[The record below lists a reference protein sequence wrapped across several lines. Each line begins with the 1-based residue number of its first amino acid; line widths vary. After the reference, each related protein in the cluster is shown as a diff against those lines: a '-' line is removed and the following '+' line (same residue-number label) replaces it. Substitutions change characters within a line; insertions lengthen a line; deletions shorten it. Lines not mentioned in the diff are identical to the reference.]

1 MMEPGGPGT
10 VGGRTWDG
18 WRTGWWQHL
27 AVQGAAGRDVEPQAA
42 AVQVEPDGVGAGQA
56 ELEPGA
62 AHVPRHRQPGHQG
75 PMGTVLRDLR
85 EDVPE
90 AAAPVAPGCHR
101 RGDVTD
107 GDARP
112 ATPPPSPCPWGA
124 RPRGPCPQDRRL
136 QARGR
141 SPSPTSHYLDPWLR
155 GGGVPQVPSPWSSC
169 PHPPMGPHLS
179 WLPPPESPPPGSP
192 FPSDPLPWV
201 STIGSSFLTVVT
213 SRVPNPLG
221 SPPLG
226 PHLQGPHS
234 PVTPSPGSL
243 HLGPHL
249 PWLSPPGSPSQ
260 GHHSLVT
267 LSPGSPSLGLHA
279 LGSPSLMVV
288 TSRVPKPFGSP
299 PRGSPFPS
307 DPPTDLHAW
316 VPISHGCHLQG
327 PKSLKAP
334 TLGSP
339 SLVVATS
346 RVPTSRV
353 PFPRSPFPGDPVPW
367 VPFLGSPRPWVL
379 ISYGCHFHGPKSLWV
394 PTSRVPVPQ

>member
-1 MMEPGGPGT
+1 MFPKPLHPSPRAATAVVMSRMGTRSQPPPRRHPACGVHVPGGP
-10 VGGRTWDG
+10 
-18 WRTGWWQHL
+18 
-27 AVQGAAGRDVEPQAA
+27 
-42 AVQVEPDGVGAGQA
+42 
-56 ELEPGA
+56 
-62 AHVPRHRQPGHQG
+62 VPRIAVSRPVVGHHHPRPTTSTPG
-75 PMGTVLRDLR
+75 
-85 EDVPE
+85 
-90 AAAPVAPGCHR
+90 
-101 RGDVTD
+101 
-107 GDARP
+107 
-112 ATPPPSPCPWGA
+112 S
-124 RPRGPCPQDRRL
+124 
-136 QARGR
+136 
-141 SPSPTSHYLDPWLR
+141 
-155 GGGVPQVPSPWSSC
+155 GVVVSPQVPSPWSSC

-213 SRVPNPLG
+213 SRVPNPLGSPPLGPHLEGPCSPVTPSSGCAPLSPHLPWLSPPGCPPQRSPSPGPHSLVTLYPGSPPLSPHALGSPSLMVVTSRVPNPFG

-299 PRGSPFPS
+299 PPGSLFPS
-307 DPPTDLHAW
+307 DPLPWVPTLGSPSLMVATSRVPNPLGSPPLGPHLQGPHPW

-327 PKSLKAP
+327 SQSLWVP

-339 SLVVATS
+339 S
-346 RVPTSRV
+346 P
-353 PFPRSPFPGDPVPW
+353 
-367 VPFLGSPRPWVL
+367 GSPPL
-379 ISYGCHFHGPKSLWV
+379 GPHLS
-394 PTSRVPVPQ
+394 